1 MSRGKIYGLRLTFEA
16 DFCIFESFPL
26 PFRPG
31 GCYTVSVTRKQ
42 GTAAERPGVSREH
55 KEEQAMSQFT
65 TPVNT
70 RKTVSPKGTKA
81 LVLALVIILAALVI
95 FFRCTVQIDTGYTA
109 IVTTFGKV
117 EDYTLEAGFHMK
129 SPFQEIILMDNRE
142 QKTPFS
148 TQAFSSDIQ
157 QVDIVGSINY
167 AINKATAMTLF
178 KEVGTDY
185 FNKLVN
191 PRMLENTKAVFSKYT
206 AENLVSA
213 REQLSIQ
220 IRDNLSKEM
229 ERYGISIISVSIEN
243 IDFTDAFTDAVE
255 AKQVAAQRKLQAEIE
270 QEQKTME
277 TQQAAQRQKIEA
289 DAKAEVVKI
298 NADAEAYST
307 KVKAEAEAEANQK
320 IAQSLT
326 ENLIRFTQI
335 NNWNGQLPTYVSG
348 GAAEALPVLTLNA
361 NETDSQK
368 DGK

>member
-1 MSRGKIYGLRLTFEA
+1 
-16 DFCIFESFPL
+16 
-26 PFRPG
+26 
-31 GCYTVSVTRKQ
+31 
-42 GTAAERPGVSREH
+42 
-55 KEEQAMSQFT
+55 MSQFT
-65 TPVNT
+65 TPLNANPQKAP
-70 RKTVSPKGTKA
+70 RKASKKGTLGLIVA
-81 LVLALVIILAALVI
+81 VVIILIALIV

-117 EDYTLEAGFHMK
+117 EDYTMEAGFHLK
-129 SPFQEIILMDNRE
+129 SPFQEVILMDNRE

-167 AINKATAMTLF
+167 AINKSTAMTLF

-220 IRDNLSKEM
+220 IRDNLSREM

-277 TQQAAQRQKIEA
+277 TEQQAERQKIEA
-289 DAKAEVVKI
+289 DAKAAVVKI

-307 KVKAEAEAEANQK
+307 RVKAEAEAEANKK
-320 IAQSLT
+320 IAESLT
-326 ENLIRFTQI
+326 DNLIQFTQI
-335 NNWNGQLPTYVSG
+335 NTWNGQLPTYVSG
-348 GAAEALPVLTLNA
+348 GAAEALPVLSLNA
-361 NETDSQK
+361 VQQPEAGTTAE
-368 DGK
+368 